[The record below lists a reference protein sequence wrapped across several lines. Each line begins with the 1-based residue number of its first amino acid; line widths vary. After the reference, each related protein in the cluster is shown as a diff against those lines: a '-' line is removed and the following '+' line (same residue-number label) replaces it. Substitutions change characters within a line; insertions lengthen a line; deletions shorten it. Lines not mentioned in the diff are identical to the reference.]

1 MVASNFRS
9 YQKGTL
15 QGFFSLLLDSG
26 LQIEGMTLHEKDGK
40 SWVGFP
46 ARQYE
51 ENGETKWQA
60 LLRIPDDKRWRIF
73 QEQAKAAVGKV
84 RNGGGEEGDGELP
97 F

>member
-1 MVASNFRS
+1 MIASNFRV

-26 LQIEGMTLHEKDGK
+26 LEIQGCTLHEKDGK
-40 SWVGFP
+40 SWVSFP

-51 ENGETKWQA
+51 ENGETKWQV
-60 LLRIPDDKRWRIF
+60 LLRIPDDRRWKLF
-73 QEQAKAAVGKV
+73 QEQAKAAVAKV
-84 RNGGGEEGDGELP
+84 RNNGEEPDEGVP